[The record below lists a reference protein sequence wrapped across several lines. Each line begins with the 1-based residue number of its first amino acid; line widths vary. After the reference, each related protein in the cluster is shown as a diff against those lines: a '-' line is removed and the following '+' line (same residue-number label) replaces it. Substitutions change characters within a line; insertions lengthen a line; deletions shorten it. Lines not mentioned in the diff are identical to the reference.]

1 MKMLDQQISDAF
13 RSMDPHVAQDVRD
26 SYYRAMEGL
35 ISLQEALA
43 KAEGLPDAFK
53 GEEQQLAAAAAKIM
67 HKSHLG
73 AYL

>member
-1 MKMLDQQISDAF
+1 MQTQNIQVKEAF
-13 RSMDPHVAQDVRD
+13 RAMDPHVAQDVRD

-35 ISLQEALA
+35 IGLQQALA

-53 GEEQQLAAAAAKIM
+53 GGEQQLAAAAAKIM